1 MGAHRIL
8 AFGCPLSCCKGIRFA
23 QSGYVM
29 SGSSHK
35 EELRYRAL
43 ADAATAAAAG
53 VAIELVA
60 QKGLASAVEYIGLA
74 AGALIL
80 WDTQGEITVKAV
92 TAANESDRQALLEME
107 TNLLAML
114 RRNFHLRAA
123 YMELDGEP
131 TRTIF
136 SLPIETGGK
145 QFGALV
151 GVKAESARLHEYD
164 DFLRALAA
172 VLALASSPGGAASG
186 GGDSERR
193 IKAERD
199 TAVVELA
206 VAINHEINNPLTALL
221 GNLQL
226 LMLKNQNLPEDI
238 IARLKVIEESANQI
252 RDVTG
257 RLMKAAEAPSV
268 VYTGKMRMI
277 DLSGKDEA
285 ESGNKSERGT
295 DERGRT

>member
-1 MGAHRIL
+1 MEMHRIL
-8 AFGCPLSCCKGIRFA
+8 AFGCPLFCGKGIRFA
-23 QSGYVM
+23 QNDVGM

-60 QKGLASAVEYIGLA
+60 QKGLTSAVEYIELA

-80 WDTQGEITVKAV
+80 WDTQGEVTVQAV
-92 TAANESDRQALLEME
+92 TAANDRDRQALLEME
-107 TNLLAML
+107 ANLLSML
-114 RRNFHLRAA
+114 RRDFRLKAA

-131 TRTIF
+131 SRTIF

-151 GVKAESARLHEYD
+151 GVKTESARLHDYD

-172 VLALASSPGGAASG
+172 VLALASSPAKGAA
-186 GGDSERR
+186 GDIDTDRR

-238 IARLKVIEESANQI
+238 NARLKVIEDSANQI
-252 RDVTG
+252 RDVTA

-277 DLSGKDEA
+277 DLSGKGEA
-285 ESGNKSERGT
+285 EGRDG
-295 DERGRT
+295 DERGNDDRGRR